1 MINFFTVSSILSFLA
16 CLLIGALYAWLL
28 YLNTKGL
35 RKDLR
40 YGLFFL
46 RASAITLIC
55 WLLFAPLFKKL
66 SYVLEK
72 PILVLAHDNSLSVS
86 QIKPPGFNTAAYQQ
100 DMLELTKQ
108 LSEKYEVRTYSFGD
122 SVKPGLD
129 FSGNGKLSN
138 ASALFQRLNDELLN
152 RNIGAVIMASDGIFN
167 QGGNPLYDL
176 QQLKAPVYTIA
187 MGDTTAKRD
196 VLIANV
202 NYNDLVYLDN
212 EFTLDIEVQ
221 AYQSKGEDAQLYVR
235 SNGLQIKDE
244 KINIEGND
252 FVKNVQLKLKANKV
266 GIQRYDISVSPL
278 KEEIT
283 TKNNQQTIFIEVI
296 DTRKKILIVA
306 DAPHPDIGM
315 LKQIISLSPHYEV
328 KVVLQ
333 DNLTQINP
341 SEYSLAILYQIPGAQ
356 QASFKLISRLTD
368 AKIALWYIIGAQT
381 QVNAFNQVQ
390 KMVRLNSTGTSL
402 QEILPNLNPNFT
414 LFNIESGLWKQMQN
428 YNPLQAPFGI
438 LNINGPYSAILDQKI
453 GKINTQRPLLFF
465 INNEDRKFAFL
476 IGEGIWKW
484 KLEEAKQV
492 ESASLVEELVNK
504 TIQYL
509 VVKDD
514 KRKFKAYPAKNT
526 FDDHEQIILN
536 ANLYND
542 AYEPINDPEVSVKIK
557 SANGKEFD
565 YLFSKSGTAYRLDAG
580 SLPEGN
586 YTFLASTQVGDHK
599 YSASGAFYVNALI
612 AEYQQTRANHQ
623 LLYTM
628 SQQSGGKMYSPANL
642 LQVSNDLE
650 RNDQVKTITYE
661 DRKYEELIN
670 FKWIF
675 ICIML
680 LLSMEW
686 FLRKRNGEI

>member
-28 YLNTKGL
+28 YRNAKHL

-40 YGLFFL
+40 YGLLFL

>member
-356 QASFKLISRLTD
+356 QASSKLISRLTD

-465 INNEDRKFAFL
+465 INNEGRKFAFL

-670 FKWIF
+670 FKWFF

>member
-356 QASFKLISRLTD
+356 QASSKLISRLTD

-465 INNEDRKFAFL
+465 INNEGRKFAFL

>member
-28 YLNTKGL
+28 YRNAKHL

-40 YGLFFL
+40 YGLLFL

-86 QIKPPGFNTAAYQQ
+86 QIEPPGFNAAAYQQ

-244 KINIEGND
+244 RINIESND